1 MYDVALRNG
10 NASQPILLFI
20 YLFSF
25 PTKLISDFLWS
36 NLNIPDL
43 DLEENNCA
51 TSLRTF
57 QYRQPEPRIAT
68 PDTKLTHLK

>member
-25 PTKLISDFLWS
+25 PMKLISDFLWS

-51 TSLRTF
+51 TSCVLFNTDN
-57 QYRQPEPRIAT
+57 QNLELLLLIQN
-68 PDTKLTHLK
+68 